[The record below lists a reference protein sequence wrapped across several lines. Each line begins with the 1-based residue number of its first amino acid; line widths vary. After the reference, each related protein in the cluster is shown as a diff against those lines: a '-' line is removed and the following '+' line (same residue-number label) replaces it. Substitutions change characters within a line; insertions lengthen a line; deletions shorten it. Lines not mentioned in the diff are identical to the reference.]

1 MTSPRLGQQ
10 LTLDF
15 FATPTLVTRTQE
27 PLATS
32 ALFGRIPESELD
44 RWSAPVIIPDKAHE
58 PAPPQTF
65 PASGPVI
72 EDEPARN
79 QHNYRIQNPPAQRP
93 GQRRQPLPV
102 YRQYVPMLLLIA
114 IAGSFKRKILWR
126 LVPWSRGIVTPDRH
140 PRRKTMRLKQSG
152 AVQVWRIQKQ
162 HDQLDF
168 PSDSQRGQFSPSNG
182 GLCGNKLALNKPAF
196 ASSHEGQNLVQHG
209 NDGNGWTR
217 WCAASGRV
225 PQWWEVDFGNIVVIT
240 NSWIF
245 WEQNSICKYVI
256 QVSSDNAHWTNVVD
270 KSANATSTNLN
281 SDDFFAKGSYLR
293 VVITGLITNKW
304 ASFYE
309 FGAFGYDSTN
319 QP

>member
-79 QHNYRIQNPPAQRP
+79 QHNYSIQNPPAQRP

-114 IAGSFKRKILWR
+114 I
-126 LVPWSRGIVTPDRH
+126 SRF
-140 PRRKTMRLKQSG
+140 
-152 AVQVWRIQKQ
+152 VQEEN
-162 HDQLDF
+162 
-168 PSDSQRGQFSPSNG
+168 P
-182 GLCGNKLALNKPAF
+182 LALGSLEQRNRPTR
-196 ASSHEGQNLVQHG
+196 SSPPTKNNEAKTVRRCPGMA
-209 NDGNGWTR
+209 DSKTAR
-217 WCAASGRV
+217 
-225 PQWWEVDFGNIVVIT
+225 
-240 NSWIF
+240 
-245 WEQNSICKYVI
+245 
-256 QVSSDNAHWTNVVD
+256 
-270 KSANATSTNLN
+270 SA
-281 SDDFFAKGSYLR
+281 
-293 VVITGLITNKW
+293 
-304 ASFYE
+304 
-309 FGAFGYDSTN
+309 
-319 QP
+319 